1 MSGIN
6 ARAIVSAYLPATL
19 PTPTEADAGRVVDL
33 TWMLFTQLR
42 SFMVSPDIEQQ
53 ADFFAELLVAVEAQI
68 AGR

>member
-1 MSGIN
+1 MYGIS

-19 PTPTEADAGRVVDL
+19 PNPAEVDAGRVVDL
-33 TWMLFTQLR
+33 TWLLFIQLH

-53 ADFFAELLVAVEAQI
+53 ADFFAELLVAVEARI